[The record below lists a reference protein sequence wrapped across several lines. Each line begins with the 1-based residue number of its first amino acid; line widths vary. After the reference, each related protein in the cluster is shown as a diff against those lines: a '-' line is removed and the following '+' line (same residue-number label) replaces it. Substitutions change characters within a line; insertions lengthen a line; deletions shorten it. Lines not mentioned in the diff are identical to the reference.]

1 LDGDRLG
8 APLKRRTLVF
18 EEQMKTRVLL
28 VVILYSFSLSC
39 ISQRGNPDYLSGT
52 YYQRIIVPVL
62 NQLKSGEVDSAL
74 TQFYPT
80 QINEQNGKKLSELS
94 GHLMACDTINDLLFH
109 EGNHDLMAEIRRSKY
124 IDPNDNDYYHIW
136 FYSAELSIQDKVL
149 WIHSSV
155 ISGRKN
161 LYIYDIDFSMQEH
174 SITEKG
180 KVQILE
186 LSIAKIIMILISLGI
201 ICMTVMAFYY
211 VLKLEFKKKVLW
223 IIFLIFGFLFRV
235 YIPLSIENIF
245 YEPAL
250 LTAPIVYLYKTGYFE
265 SYLVSV
271 SFPLG
276 LLITWSRIVKIRKNK
291 N

>member
-1 LDGDRLG
+1 
-8 APLKRRTLVF
+8 
-18 EEQMKTRVLL
+18 MKTRVLL

-94 GHLMACDTINDLLFH
+94 GHLMACDTINDLLFY